1 MIERFKSRPTLA
13 APRADTI
20 AAVSNGPAILV
31 LQHIACEPPGAYADP
46 MRERDAELHA
56 VELDEGEPLPD
67 WREFDAMVVMGGPMG
82 ACDDSDHPW
91 LAEERD
97 CIGAAVRAGL
107 PFFGACLGSQLL
119 AASLGARVYTGATP
133 EVGVL
138 DVELTEAGRDDRV
151 LGDLPRR
158 FPTLQWHSD
167 SFDLPAG
174 AVALAS
180 SPAYANQAFR
190 VGSTAYAV
198 QFHLEVTSEMAAE
211 WASVPDYARAL
222 EQVHGP
228 GALDA
233 LLGSFEKRRE
243 EMTAHARTLFS
254 RWLELVDGVAS
265 PASPQ

>member
-82 ACDDSDHPW
+82 ACHDSEHPW

-119 AASLGARVYTGATP
+119 AASLGARVYTGETP
-133 EVGVL
+133 EVGLL

-211 WASVPDYARAL
+211 WATVPDYAQAL
-222 EQVHGP
+222 EQVRGP

-254 RWLELVDGVAS
+254 RWLELV
-265 PASPQ
+265 